1 MPTVTIVS
9 MIKQTP
15 SELKLLRAPRWRR
28 GGRAWLPKSCDVL
41 QMVQCYHYTSIA
53 HTPQSNVTNIGNG
66 NTASASCN
74 VSNNINTNSSSTSS
88 TSSSS
93 GALLPLSVAMT
104 GRNFPLQHQQHQL
117 ISFPASQ
124 QASRSAA
131 TQSLTH
137 HHQLQHT
144 GNLLTHS
151 DSGSYLRNL
160 VGGTNPLK

>member
-1 MPTVTIVS
+1 MCLSIS
-9 MIKQTP
+9 
-15 SELKLLRAPRWRR
+15 SFFLLYFFFQLQFHF
-28 GGRAWLPKSCDVL
+28 LPFFSFFFSL
-41 QMVQCYHYTSIA
+41 SQHYTSIA

-74 VSNNINTNSSSTSS
+74 ISNNVNTNSSSTSS

-124 QASRSAA
+124 QASRSGSITSTNSLRPLTNSDYMDFAA
-131 TQSLTH
+131 TQSLSHHHH

-144 GNLLTHS
+144 GNLLTPS
-151 DSGSYLRNL
+151 DSGSYLR
-160 VGGTNPLK
+160 